1 MSIYGSERH
10 ERLDCFK
17 PQPTQSLELYELVQR
32 RQDLKLMLVA
42 EKNRLK
48 GLRTDFIKESCQNI
62 IVAFVTQINSLTK
75 QINQMI
81 AGYIKK

>member
-1 MSIYGSERH
+1 
-10 ERLDCFK
+10 
-17 PQPTQSLELYELVQR
+17 
-32 RQDLKLMLVA
+32 MLVA